1 MAAAAP
7 TQSPPTTHTMARPT
21 ANKTVIHTPEQQK
34 KLDAVKEHYK
44 MLIAGE
50 LPVLGSERVKQPVQR
65 HAVGIQ
71 GGGTFLQPEKVNT
84 AWYRVDNSVR
94 KSKWK
99 CLGHYD
105 EDGMDEDGDK
115 AYDGADSEEKAD
127 KAKRKAYRRS
137 KEAQEAKANAAARK
151 AAAKKGLPKDLLAS
165 EVGIWADE

>member
-1 MAAAAP
+1 
-7 TQSPPTTHTMARPT
+7 MARPT
-21 ANKTVIHTPEQQK
+21 ANKTVIRTPEQQK
-34 KLDAVKEHYK
+34 KVDAVKEHYK

-50 LPVLGSERVKQPVQR
+50 LPVLGAERMKKQPPQH

-99 CLGHYD
+99 CLGHFD
-105 EDGMDEDGDK
+105 EDGIDEDGDK

-127 KAKRKAYRRS
+127 KEAKAKRKAYRRG
-137 KEAQEAKANAAARK
+137 KEAQEAKANAAARS
-151 AAAKKGLPKDLLAS
+151 AAAKKGLSKNLLAS
-165 EVGIWADE
+165 EVGVWADE